1 MELSKRVNSIAPSQT
16 LQITAMAKEMRA
28 DGFDVVGL
36 AAGEPDF
43 DTPQNIKDAAV
54 RAIEMGF
61 TKYTPAAG
69 TWELR
74 QAVCDSLDTKYG
86 LTYRP
91 DQIVVSNGAKHSLYN
106 TFQSIINPGDEVVM
120 MRPYWL
126 SYPEL
131 VKLAGGVPVYVDV
144 YQENNFEPTRR
155 DIEAALSGHT
165 KAIIVNNPSNPCG
178 SVYSDKVLQ
187 NIAEIAK
194 ENDIFIISDEI
205 YADLIYDNR
214 QHNSIANMSRDAYKR
229 TIVVNGLSKSY
240 AMTGW
245 RIGYTASV
253 PELSK
258 AMSSLQS
265 HATSNPCSI
274 AQYAGVE
281 ALTGPQDALV
291 EMREEFNQRRLL
303 AVDMIRQ
310 MGGVSC
316 AVPEGAFYIMLNIG
330 KMKGRT
336 VDGRVI
342 ESSMDF
348 TELLLE
354 RTMTAVVPGSA
365 FGTDDFIR
373 LSYATSRENIEK
385 GLTRIG
391 EFTHRLMQQG

>member
-1 MELSKRVNSIAPSQT
+1 
-16 LQITAMAKEMRA
+16 MAKEMRA

-43 DTPQNIKDAAV
+43 DTPDNIKQAAIQ
-54 RAIEMGF
+54 AIEDGF

-69 TWELR
+69 MQDLR
-74 QAVCDSLDTKYG
+74 QAVCDNFQKKIDLH
-86 LTYRP
+86 YRP

-106 TFQSIINPGDEVVM
+106 TFQTILNPGDEVVM

-144 YQENNFEPTRR
+144 YQENNFEPTRQ
-155 DIEAALSGHT
+155 DIEDALTVHT

-178 SVYSDKVLQ
+178 SVYSNSVLRE
-187 NIAEIAK
+187 IAQIAK
-194 ENDIFIISDEI
+194 ENDLFIVSDEI
-205 YADLIYDNR
+205 YGDLIYDDR
-214 QHNSIANMSRDAYKR
+214 PHSSIAHVSKDAYER
-229 TIVVNGLSKSY
+229 TIVINGLSKTY

-245 RIGYTASV
+245 RIGYSASV
-253 PELSK
+253 PEISK

-265 HATSNPCSI
+265 HATSNACSI

-281 ALTGPQDALV
+281 ALTGPQDAV
-291 EMREEFNQRRLL
+291 QAMRREFNARRLL
-303 AVDMIRQ
+303 AVDMIKD
-310 MGGVSC
+310 MKGVSC
-316 AVPEGAFYIMLNIG
+316 AVPEGAFYIMLNISEL
-330 KMKGRT
+330 KGLS

-354 RTMTAVVPGSA
+354 RTLTAVVPGSA
-365 FGTDDFIR
+365 FGADDFVR
-373 LSYATSRENIEK
+373 LSYATSRENLKK
-385 GLTRIG
+385 GLERIDRFTRKLL
-391 EFTHRLMQQG
+391 EQQ